1 MQRLFSPNR
10 TSLLSKRLRN
20 PYDWNLWTKDAE
32 VEEAFREAQKKY
44 KKELEVTK
52 GRSFHNNFFNI
63 ENAEHLAKVDQSSW

>member
-20 PYDWNLWTKDAE
+20 PYDWYLWTKDA
-32 VEEAFREAQKKY
+32 EAFREAQKKY

-52 GRSFHNNFFNI
+52 GCSFHNNFSNI